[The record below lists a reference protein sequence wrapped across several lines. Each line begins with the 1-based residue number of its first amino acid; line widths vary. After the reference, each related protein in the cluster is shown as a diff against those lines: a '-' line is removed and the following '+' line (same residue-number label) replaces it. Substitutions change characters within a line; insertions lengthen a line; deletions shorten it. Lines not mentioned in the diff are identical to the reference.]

1 MAREHLQVDHGD
13 DGNEQLVRHMGN
25 PQDMLH
31 ERGDGLVAVRGNR
44 HAHGAARDDL
54 LDVGDRLIVDAV
66 LGDDGDHGEAGLE
79 QGYGPVLHLAGG
91 IGLGVE
97 VADLLELE
105 RALEGR
111 RRVDATTE
119 EEGGVRTAEELR
131 DRLLDAYG
139 EQGWWSD
146 DPYTVIFQSVL
157 VQNTAWTIVERVS
170 GSIDPLT
177 PGWVSSVSQ
186 AELEDAIKPCGM
198 SRSKAA
204 TIKALTRWF
213 EGFGFDAAATEGI
226 PDDVLRRDLMSVRGI
241 GAETAD
247 VIMLYSFHRPVFVV
261 DAYARRLLDRL
272 GYRFESDRE
281 IKDFFETGLSHDA
294 MLLGRCHRLRW

>member
-1 MAREHLQVDHGD
+1 MRTQQRALSDMPEVESLLTARELYDS
-13 DGNEQLVRHMGN
+13 
-25 PQDMLH
+25 
-31 ERGDGLVAVRGNR
+31 
-44 HAHGAARDDL
+44 
-54 LDVGDRLIVDAV
+54 
-66 LGDDGDHGEAGLE
+66 LE
-79 QGYGPVLHLAGG
+79 SCYGCP
-91 IGLGVE
+91 
-97 VADLLELE
+97 D
-105 RALEGR
+105 
-111 RRVDATTE
+111 
-119 EEGGVRTAEELR
+119 
-131 DRLLDAYG
+131 
-139 EQGWWSD
+139 WWSD
-146 DPYTVIFQSVL
+146 DPYRVMFQSVL

-177 PGWVSSVSQ
+177 PGWVSSIPQ

-294 MLLGRCHRLRW
+294 MLLGRCHRLILDHCIAHCGKKAVCDGCPFAGMCRFGPRGSSSS